1 MHLETEIKTYLLIS
15 NEKFGI
21 YLFDK
26 NNHKNIYKKELKIE
40 NFNRDLD
47 FEVLINF
54 LDNNIFKIEKLIGN
68 FVENIYLLI
77 ESKKILNL
85 NIGIKK
91 NYDQII
97 SKAHL
102 EQTITEAKDI
112 YELNY
117 QDQKILHILI
127 NKYIIDGEQ
136 FSFFEDGLNCKN
148 LCLEIKIISIPK
160 RYALEI
166 DKVLQKYQIKIIR
179 YLDNDYIKDFFQNS
193 DFELPNMASNIINGC
208 NNNEVEIIPKIS
220 KKEGFFEKFFQF
232 FS

>member
-1 MHLETEIKTYLLIS
+1 M
-15 NEKFGI
+15 
-21 YLFDK
+21 
-26 NNHKNIYKKELKIE
+26 
-40 NFNRDLD
+40 
-47 FEVLINF
+47 INF

-68 FVENIYLLI
+68 FVDNIYLLI

-97 SKAHL
+97 NKAHL

-112 YELNY
+112 YEINY

-136 FSFFEDGLNCKN
+136 FSFFEDGHNCKN

-160 RYALEI
+160 RHALEI
-166 DKVLQKYQIKIIR
+166 
-179 YLDNDYIKDFFQNS
+179 
-193 DFELPNMASNIINGC
+193 
-208 NNNEVEIIPKIS
+208 IS
-220 KKEGFFEKFFQF
+220 M
-232 FS
+232 

>member
-15 NEKFGI
+15 KKKFGI

-47 FEVLINF
+47 FERLINF
-54 LDNNIFKIEKLIGN
+54 LDNNIFNIEKLIGN
-68 FVENIYLLI
+68 FVDNIYLLI

-166 DKVLQKYQIKIIR
+166 DKVLQK
-179 YLDNDYIKDFFQNS
+179 
-193 DFELPNMASNIINGC
+193 
-208 NNNEVEIIPKIS
+208 
-220 KKEGFFEKFFQF
+220 
-232 FS
+232 